1 MSERKVRVR
10 FAPSPTGPLHMGGV
24 RTALYNYLFAKKNN
38 GDFILRIEDTDQ
50 ARYVEGAEEY
60 IISSLNWCGLE
71 INEGPEKNGSYGPY
85 RQSERKNL
93 YKSYADNLISSENAY
108 YAFDTAEDLEEMREM
123 AKKAKMPNWQYN
135 SITRNNMKNSLT
147 LSSEEVEEKLK
158 NGEPYTIRI
167 KMPRNEDVRF
177 HDEIRG
183 WVIVNTNNMD
193 DKVIF
198 KGDGMPTYHLANVV
212 DDYLMKISH
221 VIRGEEWLPSAPL
234 HVLLYKYLGWEEV
247 MPKFAHLPLI
257 LKPDGNGKLSKRDG
271 DRLGFP
277 VFPMEW
283 KDPSTGEISSGYKE
297 KGYFKDAF
305 VNMLAFLGWNPGTEK
320 ELYSVEELISEFSL
334 ERVGK
339 SGAKFDP
346 EKTKW
351 FNQQHLRLKS
361 NNELANM
368 MMESSDWNVAI
379 DYMEKVA
386 ELMKERA
393 SFTSELLTDEYFFE
407 SPKSYDEKTFRKK
420 WKESSGI
427 IMTDLFKE
435 LEKDVEFSSDSI
447 ENIFKNF
454 ITKREI
460 GMGAVLPCMRLIL
473 TGKGMGPSVFAI
485 ASLLG
490 KEEVMKRFNKK
501 NSFFI
506 NLYLNNN

>member
-277 VFPMEW
+277 VFPMDW